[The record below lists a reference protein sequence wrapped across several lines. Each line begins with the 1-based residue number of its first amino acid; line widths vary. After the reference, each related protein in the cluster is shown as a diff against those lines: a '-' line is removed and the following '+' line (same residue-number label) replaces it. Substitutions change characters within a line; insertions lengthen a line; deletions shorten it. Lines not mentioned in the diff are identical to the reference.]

1 MQWFWCIIDT
11 LEKKNVKSKLK
22 CESID
27 NDKKSMPYGVLFL
40 SLELTSTGVSG
51 FLAGPSTTDPS

>member
-11 LEKKNVKSKLK
+11 LEKKDVKSKLK

-27 NDKKSMPYGVLFL
+27 NDKKHALRRAFYRLN
-40 SLELTSTGVSG
+40 
-51 FLAGPSTTDPS
+51 